1 MDELCMNIGVVKM
14 LMDLMV
20 VRIVLFIV
28 FWGSVHGI
36 QWVF

>member
-28 FWGSVHGI
+28 FWGSVHGT